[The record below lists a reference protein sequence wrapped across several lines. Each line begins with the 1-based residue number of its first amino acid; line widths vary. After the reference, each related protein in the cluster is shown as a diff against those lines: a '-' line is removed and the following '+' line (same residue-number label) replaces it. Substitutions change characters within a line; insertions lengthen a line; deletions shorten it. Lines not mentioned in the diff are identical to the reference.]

1 MTLRMTQFGLAILI
15 AAALAMSVVAQTTQ
29 PADKDTKSKGAASVL
44 DQLQGNM
51 KKTPPTTQPATNTGA
66 SNVMDKLEGQIQR
79 NPMIEPAQQPTG
91 TVRPS
96 PSIRMNVD
104 PAVLGVAPGME
115 PPKLRRE
122 GDFVISRRGR
132 LVPSSDGRHAMFI
145 FESDGTTMSDAPMVL
160 VPCQT
165 LQSMEDLVAERGE
178 RIVFVM
184 SGQILEYRGMN
195 YLLPTMMKL
204 DIDRGNLD
212 K

>member
-1 MTLRMTQFGLAILI
+1 MTMHKCAMVI
-15 AAALAMSVVAQTTQ
+15 AASTALVMAVTTLAQ
-29 PADKDTKSKGAASVL
+29 DKAAESAEGTEATSVL
-44 DQLQGNM
+44 DQLQGQM
-51 KKTPPTTQPATNTGA
+51 RQQPATQPKPTEKPGA
-66 SNVMDKLEGQIQR
+66 ADVMDDVQKDIQR
-79 NPMIEPAQQPTG
+79 NPMIEPAQQPG
-91 TVRPS
+91 GASRPS
-96 PSIRMNVD
+96 PAIRTNVD
-104 PAVLGVAPGME
+104 PAVLGVAPGMT

-132 LVPSSDGRHAMFI
+132 LVPSTDGARAMFV
-145 FESDGTTMSDAPMVL
+145 FESDGTEMSDPPMVL

-165 LQSMEDLVAERGE
+165 LQSMEDLVSERGA
-178 RIVFVM
+178 RIVFVL